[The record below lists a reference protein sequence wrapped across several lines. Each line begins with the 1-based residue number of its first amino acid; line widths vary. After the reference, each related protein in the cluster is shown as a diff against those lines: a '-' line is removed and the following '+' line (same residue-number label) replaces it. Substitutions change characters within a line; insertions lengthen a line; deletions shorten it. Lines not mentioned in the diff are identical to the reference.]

1 MPLTLHTRTI
11 CPSISTHKFSIHLEK
26 KKKKKRLTNQSIKLS
41 EKSEKHR
48 EPEHDEPDDMN
59 EKEGLAG
66 ERAGTTIADL
76 TEPQLGNLDT
86 GAKRVGAAT
95 PVSHAVDAAYRVGP
109 ETLDGAGCGSGSGS
123 VGGAEIVSG
132 CLFGG

>member
-1 MPLTLHTRTI
+1 
-11 CPSISTHKFSIHLEK
+11 
-26 KKKKKRLTNQSIKLS
+26 
-41 EKSEKHR
+41 
-48 EPEHDEPDDMN
+48 MN
-59 EKEGLAG
+59 EKKSLVGG
-66 ERAGTTIADL
+66 RARTTITDL

-123 VGGAEIVSG
+123 VGGAEIVVG
-132 CLFGG
+132 GLFGG